1 MLDSVFATTT
11 TMFHRKLASVLDE
24 IESGAVSVT

>member
-1 MLDSVFATTT
+1 MIIQSFAITTT
-11 TMFHRKLASVLDE
+11 FDGKLASVLDE